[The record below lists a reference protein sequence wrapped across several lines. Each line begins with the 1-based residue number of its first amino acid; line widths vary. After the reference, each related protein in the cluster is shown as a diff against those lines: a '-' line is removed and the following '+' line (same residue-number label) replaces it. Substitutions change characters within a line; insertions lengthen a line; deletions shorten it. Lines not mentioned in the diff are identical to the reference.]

1 MTAPATAS
9 GISRATIVM
18 IGMRPF
24 RNAWRMM
31 TSRYDRPFDLAVV
44 TYSLLSTSSMLA
56 RV

>member
-1 MTAPATAS
+1 
-9 GISRATIVM
+9 M

-24 RNAWRMM
+24 RNAWRMI
-31 TSRYDRPFDLAVV
+31 TSRLTRPFERAVV